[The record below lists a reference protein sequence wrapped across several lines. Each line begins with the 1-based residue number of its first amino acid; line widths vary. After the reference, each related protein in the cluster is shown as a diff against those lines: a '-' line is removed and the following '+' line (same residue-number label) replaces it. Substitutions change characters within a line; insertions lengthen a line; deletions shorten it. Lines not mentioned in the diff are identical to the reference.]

1 MIQYKRRERDTHTH
15 THTQDTGH
23 RDTEGGIKANFIHRI
38 LISP

>member
-23 RDTEGGIKANFIHRI
+23 RDTERGIKANFIHRI